1 MHGYTIDIHWV
12 LMDTVEEVHMIAFP
26 RRAMGMRTCTA
37 DQTIL
42 QIHSLLENFDED
54 NQICIDMNSKP
65 LLWNLYDFVYR

>member
-42 QIHSLLENFDED
+42 QIHNLLENFDED
-54 NQICIDMNSKP
+54 KP
-65 LLWNLYDFVYR
+65 NLHRHEQQAPFVESI